1 MSIEPSASGIKGVK
15 PPGVHPVAGRDGEYS
30 GYGYHPVDGE
40 SPDFLLRVSK
50 SSLNTFQFCEQQ
62 YFIKYIL
69 GVKEME
75 NDNMRRGTNVH
86 DALEDFYDAIDLEY
100 AKVCQDEGG
109 INAVYRYF
117 ATFIPSMSKEK
128 EYKGEVSPSTPFTLG
143 EEEHLDRLMQI
154 EASRFMTSDLENF
167 LPVINEDSL
176 DAIIDLNVDG
186 KTILVHLTGIVDR
199 AFADGAGNLHIH
211 ELKTGLWKHSD
222 FKLDSMRKE
231 MAFYV
236 YLLRK
241 SKGHPLSGTTA
252 TYWGWDHTKGDTEG
266 KELYRFV
273 ENVRSDSI
281 QEVIRDL
288 KSLVRMH
295 LRYTGDNNGWMFPQK
310 PNGWATMKL
319 CEPWCAVKGFCP
331 KYGRVLMPHDMKKE
345 LEI

>member
-1 MSIEPSASGIKGVK
+1 MSIEPSASGIAGVK
-15 PPGVHPVAGRDGEYS
+15 PPGVYPVPGTS
-30 GYGYHPVDGE
+30 LLSSYGYHPVEGNL
-40 SPDFLLRVSK
+40 PDHLMRVSK

-69 GVKEME
+69 GVKETE
-75 NDNMRRGTNVH
+75 NDAMRRGTNVH
-86 DALEDFYDAIDLEY
+86 DAIEDFYEAIDLDHAQSLKE
-100 AKVCQDEGG
+100 AGD
-109 INAVYRYF
+109 INAIYKYF
-117 ATFIPSMSKEK
+117 IGFIPSISKEK
-128 EYKGEVSPSTPFTLG
+128 EYKGVVSPSRPFTLG
-143 EEEHLDRLMQI
+143 EEDHLDRMMQI
-154 EASRFMTSDLENF
+154 EASRFMTSDSEHF
-167 LPVINEDSL
+167 LPAINEDSL
-176 DAIIDLNVDG
+176 DAVIDLIVDG

-199 AFADGAGNLHIH
+199 AFMDGEGNLHIH

-222 FKLDSMRKE
+222 FKLESMRKE

-252 TYWGWDHTKGDTEG
+252 TFWGWDHTKGDTAG
-266 KELYRFV
+266 KELYRYV

-295 LRYTGDNNGWMFPQK
+295 LRYTGNNDGWMFPQK

-319 CEPWCAVKGFCP
+319 CEPWCAVKGYCP

-345 LEI
+345 IPI